1 MSYCIVEGKHTVPF
15 EKKLVI
21 CVDRDNDI
29 GEKAGLGTPIRGKE
43 ALIDA
48 ATKLALADAEEA
60 DINAIFEAI
69 RVYDQL
75 RRDEQVA
82 KTEVILVAGDRM
94 LGLESDRK
102 IGQQLDDVLLSFP
115 ADSAILVSDGPGD
128 EWVLPLIQSRL
139 RIDAVRRVVVK
150 QNEPLENTFYV
161 IKRLL
166 EDPTFARTFLPP
178 LGLIL
183 FLLAVSLFFEF
194 SGKALGFILA
204 LFGIYLVLKGVG
216 REHLLVDFVE
226 SVKQSLYGGKISF
239 LTYIVAIVLVMI
251 GTSQG
256 IMGYTGADTGPDEQI
271 LLAIAAFIRQS
282 VWWYVGAILAPLLG
296 KMMSMYFEREK
307 IVRHWAIFF
316 SVLASGVIL
325 WGGSESII
333 WLSAGN
339 YTLGY
344 LVLFFSLLGAIILS
358 LIGLR
363 ISWYIRTTLKEE
375 EGPRTVEER
384 ATQE

>member
-1 MSYCIVEGKHTVPF
+1 MPYD
-15 EKKLVI
+15 KKLVI

-43 ALIDA
+43 ALIAA

-60 DINAIFEAI
+60 DINAIFEAV

-75 RRDEQVA
+75 RHDEHVA
-82 KTEVILVAGDRM
+82 KTEVILVAGDRK
-94 LGLESDRK
+94 LGIESDRK
-102 IGQQLDDVLLSFP
+102 IGQQLDEVLQSFP

-128 EWVLPLIQSRL
+128 EWVIPLIQSRL
-139 RIDAVRRVVVK
+139 RIDSVRRVVVK

-166 EDPTFARTFLPP
+166 EDPTFSRTFLPP

-183 FLLAVSLFFEF
+183 FLLAVSLLLEF

-204 LFGIYLVLKGVG
+204 LLGIYTVLKGLG

-226 SVKQSLYGGKISF
+226 SVKQSLYSGKISF
-239 LTYIVAIVLVMI
+239 VTYIVAIVLVMI

-256 IMGYTGADTGPDEQI
+256 IMGYTEAGTGPDEQI

-282 VWWYVGAILAPLLG
+282 VWWYIGAILAPLIG
-296 KMMSMYFEREK
+296 KMMSMFIEREK
-307 IVRHWAIFF
+307 IVRHWAIAF
-316 SVLASGVIL
+316 SVIASGVIL

-339 YTLGY
+339 YPMGY

-358 LIGLR
+358 LIGVR
-363 ISWYIRTTLKEE
+363 ISWYIRSTVKED
-375 EGPRTVEER
+375 EGRQAAEER
-384 ATQE
+384 AAQE

>member
-1 MSYCIVEGKHTVPF
+1 MPQDKT
-15 EKKLVI
+15 LVI

-43 ALIDA
+43 ALIAA

-60 DINAIFEAI
+60 DINAIFEAV

-75 RRDEQVA
+75 RHDEHVA
-82 KTEVILVAGDRM
+82 KTEVILVAGDKI
-94 LGLESDRK
+94 LGIESDRK
-102 IGQQLDDVLLSFP
+102 IGQQLDEVLQSFP

-128 EWVLPLIQSRL
+128 EWVMPLIQSRL
-139 RIDAVRRVVVK
+139 RIDSVRRVVVK
-150 QNEPLENTFYV
+150 QNEPLENTVYV

-166 EDPTFARTFLPP
+166 EDPTFSRTFLPP

-183 FLLAVSLFFEF
+183 FLLAVSLLLEF

-204 LFGIYLVLKGVG
+204 LLGIYTVLKGLG
-216 REHLLVDFVE
+216 REHLLVDFME
-226 SVKQSLYGGKISF
+226 SVKQSLYSGKISF
-239 LTYIVAIVLVMI
+239 VTYIVAIVLAMI

-282 VWWYVGAILAPLLG
+282 VWWYIGAILAPLIG
-296 KMMSMYFEREK
+296 KMMSMYIEREK
-307 IVRHWAIFF
+307 IVRHWAIAF
-316 SVLASGVIL
+316 SVIASGVIL
-325 WGGSESII
+325 WGGGESII

-339 YTLGY
+339 YALGY

-363 ISWYIRTTLKEE
+363 ISWYIRSTVKDE
-375 EGPRTVEER
+375 EGPRTAEER

>member
-1 MSYCIVEGKHTVPF
+1 MPF

-94 LGLESDRK
+94 LGIESDRK
-102 IGQQLDDVLLSFP
+102 IGQQLDAVLQSFP

-128 EWVLPLIQSRL
+128 EWVMPLIQSRL

-178 LGLIL
+178 LGLVL
-183 FLLAVSLFFEF
+183 FILAVSLLLEF

-204 LFGIYLVLKGVG
+204 LLGIYLVLKGLG

-226 SVKQSLYGGKISF
+226 NVKQSLYSGKGSF
-239 LTYIVAIVLVMI
+239 VTYIVAIVLVMI

-256 IMGYTGADTGPDEQI
+256 IMGFTEADTGPDEQI

-296 KMMSMYFEREK
+296 KMMSMYLEREK
-307 IVRHWAIFF
+307 IVRHWAILF
-316 SVLASGVIL
+316 SVIASGVIL
-325 WGGSESII
+325 WGGGESII

-344 LVLFFSLLGAIILS
+344 LVLFFSLLSAIIIS

-363 ISWYIRTTLKEE
+363 ISWYIRSTLKEE
-375 EGPRTVEER
+375 EGRRAAEER

>member
-1 MSYCIVEGKHTVPF
+1 MPQDKT
-15 EKKLVI
+15 LVI

-29 GEKAGLGTPIRGKE
+29 GEKAGLVTPIRGKE
-43 ALIDA
+43 ALIAA

-60 DINAIFEAI
+60 DINAIFEAV

-75 RRDEQVA
+75 RHDEHVA
-82 KTEVILVAGDRM
+82 KTEVILVAGDKI
-94 LGLESDRK
+94 LGIESDRK
-102 IGQQLDDVLLSFP
+102 IGQQLDEVLQSFP

-128 EWVLPLIQSRL
+128 EWVMPLIQSRL
-139 RIDAVRRVVVK
+139 RIDSVRRVVVK
-150 QNEPLENTFYV
+150 QNEPLENTVYV
-161 IKRLL
+161 IKCLL
-166 EDPTFARTFLPP
+166 EDPTFSRTFLPP

-183 FLLAVSLFFEF
+183 FLLAVSLLLEF

-204 LFGIYLVLKGVG
+204 LLGIYTVLKGLG
-216 REHLLVDFVE
+216 REHLLVDFME
-226 SVKQSLYGGKISF
+226 SVKQSLYSGKISF
-239 LTYIVAIVLVMI
+239 VTYIVAIVLAMI

-282 VWWYVGAILAPLLG
+282 VWWYIGAILAPLIG
-296 KMMSMYFEREK
+296 KMMSMYIEREK
-307 IVRHWAIFF
+307 IVRHWAIAF
-316 SVLASGVIL
+316 SVIASGVIL
-325 WGGSESII
+325 WGGGESII

-339 YTLGY
+339 YALGY
-344 LVLFFSLLGAIILS
+344 LVLFFSLLSAIILS

-363 ISWYIRTTLKEE
+363 ISWYIRSTVKDE
-375 EGPRTVEER
+375 EGPRTAEER